1 MQSSVFYACVV
12 CMLLHVG
19 SCGLEYMH
27 SAYLTDTHSKYN
39 TYLHDN
45 KATGGCASLEG
56 EEGVMH
62 ACLLRMS
69 LRAKREV
76 KSLGRTR
83 FVVSLAIRGSM
94 HGRPYCT
101 PSYLSLLSPAPA
113 PPPAS
118 NPRQQQ
124 QPQQPVQ

>member
-1 MQSSVFYACVV
+1 MSVICNHVYFVRVLCACY
-12 CMLLHVG
+12 CMWAVADLNTCIAHI
-19 SCGLEYMH
+19 SQIHTY
-27 SAYLTDTHSKYN
+27 THSKYN
-39 TYLHDN
+39 TYLPDN

-69 LRAKREV
+69 LSLRAKREV

-94 HGRPYCT
+94 H
-101 PSYLSLLSPAPA
+101 
-113 PPPAS
+113 
-118 NPRQQQ
+118 
-124 QPQQPVQ
+124 VQFEYRLMMP